1 MEIYTASVDH
11 SRESIEAMC
20 IMQFNMFQRP
30 KKIIATVL
38 ALALIL
44 WGILGALS
52 SAYAIA
58 LIAIGCVVLAS
69 LDAPARALAQ
79 TIYEGFGKKPPR
91 VEYSFTDSDFTYSR
105 DGERLALSSLIRLVD
120 DGTYLYLYVSKK
132 TAYLIDRKT
141 VIGKEGLTGL
151 KKLLSERSGQDWKKV
166 RPMFSFSLGEMLFSR
181 RK

>member
-1 MEIYTASVDH
+1 MEIYTASVTH

-105 DGERLALSSLIRLVD
+105 DGERLALSSLIRLV
-120 DGTYLYLYVSKK
+120 V
-132 TAYLIDRKT
+132 
-141 VIGKEGLTGL
+141 ELTGVHIYEQSNYSIQEYDDSCGDEKQFHPVGNL
-151 KKLLSERSGQDWKKV
+151 HRLGAEYAYYYSDHQQHGTDYRSFLPFG
-166 RPMFSFSLGEMLFSR
+166 
-181 RK
+181 